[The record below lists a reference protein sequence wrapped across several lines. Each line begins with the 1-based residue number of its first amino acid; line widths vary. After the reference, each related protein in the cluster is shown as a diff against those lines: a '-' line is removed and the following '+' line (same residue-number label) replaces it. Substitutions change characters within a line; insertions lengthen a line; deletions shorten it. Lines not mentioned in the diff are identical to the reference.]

1 MNVGVSLPIPGLLL
15 LIPVASTFVGGLI
28 AVRFRHFTSM
38 LVAGGAGLLLGA
50 AFLDLM
56 PEAISLA
63 GPSGISAAN
72 VLSLTLVSL
81 LLFFGIENCLD
92 ALSARYGAHGE
103 QKIVGK
109 IAGAMLIF
117 HSFRD
122 GMAIGASYVAS
133 HPAGYAVAMGIAA
146 HDLGDGM
153 NTILL
158 TTRGDRPSRVDYA
171 FLAVDAIAPLAGGLT
186 AMWWFSSLKNSVLL
200 LALAAGF
207 FIQMAVSNFLP
218 EVRHC
223 RGNRKILLPL
233 VALGAAVIYA
243 ANLLIGRW

>member
-1 MNVGVSLPIPGLLL
+1 M
-15 LIPVASTFVGGLI
+15 LI
-28 AVRFRHFTSM
+28 AC
-38 LVAGGAGLLLGA
+38 GAGLLLGA

-63 GPSGISAAN
+63 AQGGVSPGQ

-81 LLFFGIENCLD
+81 LIFFGIENWLD
-92 ALSARYGAHGE
+92 SLSAARGTHSSS
-103 QKIVGK
+103 KIVGRL
-109 IAGAMLIF
+109 AGAMLIF

-133 HPAGYAVAMGIAA
+133 HPAGYAVATGIAA

-158 TTRGDRPSRVDYA
+158 TTRGEKPGIGDYC
-171 FLAVDAIAPLAGGLT
+171 FLGLDAIAPMAGALA
-186 AMWWFSSLKNSVLL
+186 AIWWFSSLKNSVLL

-207 FIQMAVSNFLP
+207 FIQMAASDFLP
-218 EVRHC
+218 EVR
-223 RGNRKILLPL
+223 RGNGSRKVLLPL

-243 ANLLIGRW
+243 ANLLIGRWH

>member
-1 MNVGVSLPIPGLLL
+1 MPIPALL
-15 LIPVASTFVGGLI
+15 LIVPVASTLIGGLL
-28 AVRFRHFTSM
+28 AVRFRHLSDM
-38 LVAGGAGLLLGA
+38 LVASGAGLLLGA

-63 GPSGISAAN
+63 GSADIPVAR
-72 VLSLTLVSL
+72 VLLLTLVSL
-81 LLFFGIENCLD
+81 LLFFGIENGLD
-92 ALSARYGAHGE
+92 ALHARHGTHGSRRA
-103 QKIVGK
+103 VGK

-122 GMAIGASYVAS
+122 GMAIGASYMAS
-133 HPAGYAVAMGIAA
+133 HPAGYAVALGIAA

-153 NTILL
+153 NTVLL
-158 TTRGDRPSRVDYA
+158 TTGGERPTISDYV
-171 FLAVDAIAPLAGGLT
+171 FLGLDALAPIAGGLA

-207 FIQMAVSNFLP
+207 FIQMAASDFLP

-223 RGNRKILLPL
+223 DGSRRVLLPL
-233 VALGAAVIYA
+233 VGLGAAVIYV
-243 ANLLIGRW
+243 ANLLIGRWH